1 MPAATPSLGTEE
13 VGSGGVAPVPGETD
27 PVVPGRAS
35 TSSTTPVRGRWWRL
49 RTGLALVYVVTY
61 VVWFL
66 NLGLIID
73 RISVL
78 ISIAL
83 LLVIATVGK
92 PLRAWRVLAI
102 DFVLYAAMWIAY
114 DETRGAAD
122 RIGRPLQVES
132 VRDIDRFL
140 FGGVDPTVWMQRRF
154 FSPEHVRWYDVV
166 ASVVYYSHFIVP
178 VALIAFLWVR
188 HRRQWVRF
196 MRRFATVLAIACMS
210 FVLLPT
216 APPWM
221 AAGGSETI
229 VLDALPPLERPAG
242 RGWDALHLD
251 SFVHAWETG
260 RDWAN
265 PIAALPS
272 LHASFAL
279 LGVAFCL
286 PYVRRRWIR
295 AALLVYPLAMGVTL
309 VYLAEHWVV
318 DVLAGWVVVGCSFAV
333 WGWIER
339 RLARRAIAVVDDV
352 RPGEAVAIAPPDHEG
367 VREWMHQPV

>member
-1 MPAATPSLGTEE
+1 MPSATPAPGCAEAA
-13 VGSGGVAPVPGETD
+13 VAVD
-27 PVVPGRAS
+27 
-35 TSSTTPVRGRWWRL
+35 RWWRL
-49 RTGLALVYVVTY
+49 RMGLALVYLVTY

-83 LLVIATVGK
+83 VLVIATIGK
-92 PLRAWRVLAI
+92 PGRAWRLLAL
-102 DFVLYAAMWIAY
+102 DFALYAAMWIAY

-122 RIGRPLQVES
+122 RIGMPLQVES
-132 VRDIDRFL
+132 VRDIDRAM
-140 FGGVDPTVWMQRRF
+140 FGGVDPNVWMQEQF
-154 FSPEHVRWYDVV
+154 FSPDHVRWYDVV
-166 ASVVYYSHFIVP
+166 ASVVYYSHFVVP

-188 HRRQWVRF
+188 NRRQWVRF
-196 MRRFATVLAIACMS
+196 MRRFATVLAIACLS

-265 PIAALPS
+265 PVAAMPS
-272 LHASFAL
+272 LHAAFSLF
-279 LGVAFCL
+279 GVVFWL
-286 PYVRRRWIR
+286 PRIRRRWVR
-295 AALLVYPLAMGVTL
+295 GAMLVYPSVMGVAL
-309 VYLAEHWVV
+309 VYLAEHWVI
-318 DVLAGWVVVGCSFAV
+318 DVLAGWAVVGMSFALWAV
-333 WGWIER
+333 IER
-339 RLARRAIAVVDDV
+339 RLARRRGADVAPDDV
-352 RPGEAVAIAPPDHEG
+352 RQTEAVAVAPAEHEG
-367 VREWMHQPV
+367 AQEWMRQPV